1 MLVERPTNKSGKPH
15 DNRMTK
21 EEYNSAVD
29 AYADNI
35 YRFVVK
41 HLKNVEVA
49 KDVVQDTFAKVWE
62 KKDNIQYAKVKSY
75 LFTTAHHT
83 LIDVVRKEKY
93 KDDVDTIDRH
103 YHQRPLENMDLQATL
118 HDALDQLPDMQ
129 KTVVLLRDY
138 EGYAYDEIGEITG
151 LKESQVKVYIFR
163 ARKRLK
169 EILVSVEAVIE

>member
-1 MLVERPTNKSGKPH
+1 
-15 DNRMTK
+15 MTK
-21 EEYNSAVD
+21 EEYNKAVED
-29 AYADNI
+29 YADNI
-35 YRFVVK
+35 YRFVLK
-41 HLKNVEVA
+41 HLKNGDAA

-62 KKDNIQYAKVKSY
+62 RKENISYEKVRSY

-83 LIDVVRKEKY
+83 LIDLLRKEKY
-93 KDDVDTIDRH
+93 KDDVETIDRH
-103 YHQRPLENMDLQATL
+103 LYQKPEANTDLQEIL
-118 HDALDQLPDMQ
+118 HEALDQLPEIQ

-169 EILVSVEAVIE
+169 DYLVSIEAVID